1 MSRIPLFTIATAP
14 AASRPALERVI
25 AASPELPFVLDVWA
39 AMAASP
45 VTLDAY
51 LALREAIEH
60 GATLD
65 ARVRSAVAL
74 AAGDA
79 IDAQYAPAIN
89 GRIAARAGWTPVEID
104 ALRRG
109 ESSDA
114 RLDALLGLARE
125 AAAKVGRVTDATWA
139 AAVDAGWTERELA
152 EAFVMVALVTFVDG
166 FASFA
171 RVDLDEA
178 FRSVPS
184 PAADAA

>member
-1 MSRIPLFTIATAP
+1 MSRIPLFTIETAP
-14 AASRPALERVI
+14 AAARPALERVI
-25 AASPELPFVLDVWA
+25 DASPELPFVLNVWA

-60 GATLD
+60 GTTLD

-79 IDAQYAPAIN
+79 IDARYSPAIN
-89 GRIAARAGWTPVEID
+89 GRIATRAGWSPDEIE
-104 ALRRG
+104 AIRRG

-114 RLDALLGLARE
+114 RLDALLALARE
-125 AAAKVGRVTDATWA
+125 VAANVGRVTEATWA
-139 AAVDAGWTERELA
+139 AAIEAGWTERELA
-152 EAFVMVALVTFVDG
+152 EAFVMVALVMFVDG

-171 RVDLDEA
+171 GVELDAA
-178 FRSVPS
+178 FRSVPG
-184 PAADAA
+184 PVADAA